1 MGIKKMSIKSYE
13 AILQSMGKTLSFYT
27 YRAISDSDNQVSLSK
42 RLMSLVLKTPPDQG
56 MERQYPGQGCALG

>member
-13 AILQSMGKTLSFYT
+13 TILQSMGKTFSFYT

-56 MERQYPGQGCALG
+56 ME